1 MGSIMKKDIWYT
13 AIAYEY
19 ISQLDNSLHFG
30 AVLVK
35 GKPPLDTQKNHEWF
49 IKHIESAPGNYQHK
63 VKEFIKLSS
72 VSEKI

>member
-1 MGSIMKKDIWYT
+1 MKANKWYT

-19 ISQLDNSLHFG
+19 ISQLDNSLRFG

-35 GKPPLDTQKNHEWF
+35 DKPPLDMQKNHEWF
-49 IKHIESAPGNYQHK
+49 IKHVGSAPGNYQHK